1 MAARMYRVTF
11 LLCMLLAM
19 GQTDAQEVGENV
31 VISGGTINEDLY
43 VAGER
48 VHVTS
53 AVNGDVI
60 AAGGRIILSGPIEG
74 DVLAVGG
81 VVDVQGNVAD
91 DVRAAGGTVTID
103 SRVGDQ
109 VAAAGGTVRILPGA
123 LVAGK
128 VWLAG
133 GEVEILGVLGKEARV
148 AGGTVVIA
156 GRVQGD
162 LNIAARE
169 VKILSGARIEG
180 NLIYRSPQQAEI
192 SPDAQITGSITYKAV
207 EMPERPSRLQAAGV
221 FAAVFLSLLVSGI
234 VLFLLFPAFTYAAAR
249 NIRTA
254 PWKSLGLGFVLLIV
268 TPFAAVVLMMTVLGI
283 PLAFIML
290 AAYFIALPLSFIIT
304 MLFLGDASMRLVRRT
319 AFLSRAWGVAALVIG
334 FIILTLLQLIPVVG
348 GLAGFLALIFGFGAL
363 GLQTGRIQPVIAAD

>member
-1 MAARMYRVTF
+1 MTF

-19 GQTDAQEVGENV
+19 GQTEAQEVGENV

-48 VHVTS
+48 VHIIS

-60 AAGGRIILSGPIEG
+60 VAGGRVVLSGPIEE

-81 VVDVQGNVAD
+81 AVDVQGNVAD

-109 VAAAGGTVRILPGA
+109 VTAAGGTVRILPGA

-128 VWLAG
+128 AWLAG
-133 GEVEILGVLGKEARV
+133 GEVEILGTLEKETRV

-169 VKILSGARIEG
+169 VKILPGARIEG

-207 EMPERPSRLQAAGV
+207 EMPERPGRLHAVGV
-221 FAAVFLSLLVSGI
+221 FAAIFLSLLVSGI

-249 NIRTA
+249 NIRTD

-268 TPFAAVVLMMTVLGI
+268 TPFAVMALMITVLGI
-283 PLAFIML
+283 PLAFIMFAMYL
-290 AAYFIALPLSFIIT
+290 ISLPLSFIIT
-304 MLFLGDASMRLVRRT
+304 MLFLGDASVRLMRRT
-319 AFLSRAWGVAALVIG
+319 ASLSRAWGVAALVIG

-348 GLAGFLALIFGFGAL
+348 GLAGFLALILGFGAL
-363 GLQTGRIQPVIAAD
+363 GLQTGRMQPVIAAD